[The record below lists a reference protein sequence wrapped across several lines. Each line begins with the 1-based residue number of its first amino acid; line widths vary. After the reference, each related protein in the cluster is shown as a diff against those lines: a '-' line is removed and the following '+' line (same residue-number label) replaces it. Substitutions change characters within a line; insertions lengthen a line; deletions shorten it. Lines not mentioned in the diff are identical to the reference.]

1 MGANLKEVRERIQS
15 VNSTQQITK
24 AMKMVSAAKLRKA
37 QDAITR
43 LRPYSNKLEEM
54 MGNILVGLEGDTSTV
69 YNRKSPVEKALLVV
83 VTSSRGLCGAFNS
96 NIIKAA
102 VARIETEY
110 SDLRDSGNLVIACIG
125 KRGYDYFKNRYRK
138 VKVVDDYVDLFSD
151 LSFDNVSKLSKLIMW
166 RFEEGKYDKVDI
178 AYGSFK
184 NAGVQIP
191 VVEPYLPVEPVKP
204 IEGESDDQVQADY
217 IFEPTKAE
225 LIRQLIPTILEI
237 QFHKCLLDTHAG
249 EHGARM
255 TAMDK
260 ATENANDLLKD
271 LKIHYNKARQESI
284 TGELL
289 EIVAGAD
296 ALGG

>member
-54 MGNILVGLEGDTSTV
+54 MSKILAGLEGDTSTE
-69 YNRKSPVEKALLVV
+69 YNKVRPVNRVLVVV

-96 NIIKAA
+96 NIIKATA
-102 VARIETEY
+102 NKIDTDYAQQ
-110 SDLRDSGNLVIACIG
+110 RDNGNLVLACIG
-125 KRGYDYFKNRYRK
+125 KRGFDFFKKRYKK
-138 VKVVDDYVDLFSD
+138 VKVVDDYVDMFAD
-151 LSFDNVSKLSKLIMW
+151 LSFENVNKLTKLIML
-166 RFEEGKYDKVDI
+166 RFKQEKYDRIEVV
-178 AYGSFK
+178 YGSFK

-191 VVEPYLPVEPVKP
+191 TVERFLPV
-204 IEGESDDQVQADY
+204 DAVQATDKDENITEIGY
-217 IFEPTKAE
+217 IFEPEKEE
-225 LIRQLIPTILEI
+225 LIRQLVPTILQI
-237 QFHKCLLDTHAG
+237 QFHKCLLDTHAA

-271 LKIHYNKARQESI
+271 LKIHYNKARQEAI

-296 ALGG
+296 ALG

>member
-54 MGNILVGLEGDTSTV
+54 MGNILVGLEGDTTTE
-69 YNRKSPVEKALLVV
+69 YNRKSKVQNALIVV
-83 VTSSRGLCGAFNS
+83 VTSNRGLCGAFNS

-102 VARIETEY
+102 AAKINGEY
-110 SDLRDSGNLVIACIG
+110 SELRDSGNLVIACIG
-125 KRGYDYFKNRYRK
+125 KRGYDFFKNRYKK

-151 LSFDNVSKLSKLIMW
+151 LSFQNVSKLSKLIMY
-166 RFEEGKYDKVDI
+166 RFTEGKYDKVDI

-191 VVEPYLPVEPVKP
+191 VVERFLPVEPVEALEK
-204 IEGESDDQVQADY
+204 DDQDDIPGDY

-225 LIRQLIPTILEI
+225 LIQELIPTILEI

-296 ALGG
+296 ALG

>member
-43 LRPYSNKLEEM
+43 LRPYSNKLEQM
-54 MGNILVGLEGDTSTV
+54 MANILSGLTGDTTTV
-69 YNRKSPVEKALLVV
+69 YNRNGNIDRVLMVI

-102 VARIETEY
+102 ALKIETEY
-110 SDLRDSGNLVIACIG
+110 AEQRDNGNLVLACIG
-125 KRGYDYFKNRYRK
+125 KRGFDFFKKRYKK
-138 VKVVDDYVDLFSD
+138 VKVVDDHVDMFSD
-151 LSFDNVSKLSKLIMW
+151 LSFENVSKLSRLIML
-166 RFEEGKYDKVDI
+166 RFEQEKYDRVDI
-178 AYGSFK
+178 VYGSFK

-191 VVEPYLPVEPVKP
+191 IVEQFLPVIP
-204 IEGESDDQVQADY
+204 VQATEKDESMSSVDY
-217 IFEPTKAE
+217 IFEPEKEE
-225 LIRQLIPTILEI
+225 LIRQLVPTILQI
-237 QFHKCLLDTHAG
+237 QFHKCLLDTHAA
-249 EHGARM
+249 EHAARM
-255 TAMDK
+255 TSMDK
-260 ATENANDLLKD
+260 ATENANELLKD
-271 LKIHYNKARQESI
+271 LKIHYNKARQEAI

-296 ALGG
+296 ALG

>member
-54 MGNILVGLEGDTSTV
+54 MGDILVGLEGDTSTV
-69 YNRKSPVEKALLVV
+69 FNRKGPVENAMLVV
-83 VTSSRGLCGAFNS
+83 VTSSRGLCGGFNS

-102 VARIETEY
+102 VNRIETEY

-125 KRGYDYFKNRYRK
+125 KRGYDYFKDRYRK
-138 VKVVDDYVDLFSD
+138 VKVVDDYVDLFAD
-151 LSFDNVSKLSKLIMW
+151 LSFENVSKLAKLIMW
-166 RFEEGKYDKVDI
+166 RFEEEKYDKIDI

-184 NAGVQIP
+184 NAGIQIP
-191 VVEPYLPVEPVKP
+191 VVEPYLPVEPVQP
-204 IEGESDDQVQADY
+204 IEGESEDHVQADY

-225 LIRQLIPTILEI
+225 LIQQLIPTILEI

-289 EIVAGAD
+289 EIVGGAD

>member
-54 MGNILVGLEGDTSTV
+54 MAKILAGLEGDTSTD
-69 YNRKSPVEKALLVV
+69 YNIVRPVNRALIVV

-102 VARIETEY
+102 ASKIE
-110 SDLRDSGNLVIACIG
+110 SDYAEQKDNGNLVIACIG
-125 KRGYDYFKNRYRK
+125 KRGFDFFKKRYKK
-138 VKVVDDYVDLFSD
+138 VKVVDDYVDIFSD
-151 LSFDNVSKLSKLIMW
+151 LSFENVNKLTKLIML
-166 RFEEGKYDKVDI
+166 RFKQEKYDRIEVV
-178 AYGSFK
+178 YGSFK

-191 VVEPYLPVEPVKP
+191 TVERFLPVEA
-204 IEGESDDQVQADY
+204 VQATEKDEQIAEVGY
-217 IFEPTKAE
+217 IFEPEKEE
-225 LIRQLIPTILEI
+225 LIRQLVPSILQI
-237 QFHKCLLDTHAG
+237 QFHKCLLDTQAA

-260 ATENANDLLKD
+260 ATENANDLLKE
-271 LKIHYNKARQESI
+271 LKINYNKARQEAI

-296 ALGG
+296 ALG

>member
-24 AMKMVSAAKLRKA
+24 AMKVVSAAKLRKA

-43 LRPYSNKLEEM
+43 LRPYSIKLEEM
-54 MGNILVGLEGDTSTV
+54 MTNILSGLEGDTSTD
-69 YNRKSPVEKALLVV
+69 YNRKGNTDRVLMVI
-83 VTSSRGLCGAFNS
+83 VTSNRGLCGAFNS

-102 VARIETEY
+102 AHKIETDY
-110 SDLRDSGNLVIACIG
+110 AIHRDNGSLVLACIG
-125 KRGYDYFKNRYRK
+125 KRGYDFFKKRYKK
-138 VKVVDDYVDLFSD
+138 VKVVDDHVDMFSD
-151 LSFDNVSKLSKLIMW
+151 LSFENVSTLTKLIML
-166 RFEEGKYDKVDI
+166 RFRQGKYDMIDI
-178 AYGSFK
+178 VYGSFK
-184 NAGVQIP
+184 NAGIQIP
-191 VVEPYLPVEPVKP
+191 IVEQFLPVEPV
-204 IEGESDDQVQADY
+204 QATEKDETASAVDY
-217 IFEPTKAE
+217 IFEPEKEE
-225 LIRQLIPTILEI
+225 LIRQLVPTILQI
-237 QFHKCLLDTHAG
+237 QFHKCLLDTHAA
-249 EHGARM
+249 EHAARM

-296 ALGG
+296 ALG

>member
-43 LRPYSNKLEEM
+43 LRPYSGKLEEM
-54 MGNILVGLEGDTSTV
+54 MANIMKGLEGDTTTV
-69 YNRKSPVEKALLVV
+69 YNRQKKIQRALLVV
-83 VTSSRGLCGAFNS
+83 ITSNRGLCGAFNS
-96 NIIKAA
+96 NVIKSA
-102 VARIETEY
+102 VQKIEKDY
-110 SDLRDSGNLVIACIG
+110 ANLRDSGGLVICCIG
-125 KRGYDYFKNRYRK
+125 KRGYDYFKNRYKK
-138 VKVVDDYVDLFSD
+138 VAVVDDYVNLFAD
-151 LSFDNVSKLSKLIMW
+151 LSFENVSRVSKLIMY
-166 RFEEGKYDKVDI
+166 RFEQEKYDRIDI

-184 NAGVQIP
+184 NAGLQIP
-191 VVEPYLPVEPVKP
+191 IVEQFLPVETIKP
-204 IEGESDDQVQADY
+204 NEELNDSALKVDY

-225 LIRQLIPTILEI
+225 LIQQMIPTILQI
-237 QFHKCLLDTHAG
+237 QFYKCLLDTHAS
-249 EHGARM
+249 EHAARM

-271 LKIHYNKARQESI
+271 LRIHYNKARQEAI

-296 ALGG
+296 ALSS

>member
-54 MGNILVGLEGDTSTV
+54 MAKILAGLEGDTSTD
-69 YNRKSPVEKALLVV
+69 YNIVRPVNRALIVV
-83 VTSSRGLCGAFNS
+83 VTSNRGLCGAFNS

-102 VARIETEY
+102 ASKIETDYAEQK
-110 SDLRDSGNLVIACIG
+110 DNGNLVIACIG
-125 KRGYDYFKNRYRK
+125 KRGYDFFKKRYKK
-138 VKVVDDYVDLFSD
+138 VKVVDDYVDIFSD
-151 LSFDNVSKLSKLIMW
+151 LSFENVNKLTKLIML
-166 RFEEGKYDKVDI
+166 RFKQEKYDRIEVV
-178 AYGSFK
+178 YGSFK

-191 VVEPYLPVEPVKP
+191 TVERFLPVEPV
-204 IEGESDDQVQADY
+204 QATEKDEQIAEVGY
-217 IFEPTKAE
+217 IFEPEKEE
-225 LIRQLIPTILEI
+225 LIRQLVPSILQI
-237 QFHKCLLDTHAG
+237 QFHKCLLDTHAA

-260 ATENANDLLKD
+260 ATENANDLLKE
-271 LKIHYNKARQESI
+271 LKINYNKARQEAI

-296 ALGG
+296 ALG